1 MKRWLQTFQ
10 RGISPSFDPTV
21 VVVGLG
27 NPGERYA
34 ATRHNLGFQVCE
46 RLSSNR
52 TGRWALTRFR
62 AEIWKGEIEGLSV
75 CLVKPQT
82 FVNASGD
89 AVKAMSSAYH
99 LDASRFVVVHDDI
112 DLEFG
117 RIRVRAKG
125 AAGGHNGMKSI
136 LAALHTDA
144 VMRVKIG
151 VGRPPI
157 GVDPATYVLEPF
169 LPNEIN
175 RVNEALDRAESAVRM
190 LVTSGIESTMQL
202 INQTDVPNRSD

>member
-1 MKRWLQTFQ
+1 
-10 RGISPSFDPTV
+10 
-21 VVVGLG
+21 
-27 NPGERYA
+27 
-34 ATRHNLGFQVCE
+34 
-46 RLSSNR
+46 
-52 TGRWALTRFR
+52 
-62 AEIWKGEIEGLSV
+62 
-75 CLVKPQT
+75 
-82 FVNASGD
+82 
-89 AVKAMSSAYH
+89 
-99 LDASRFVVVHDDI
+99 
-112 DLEFG
+112 
-117 RIRVRAKG
+117 
-125 AAGGHNGMKSI
+125 MKSI

>member
-10 RGISPSFDPTV
+10 RGTSPAFDPTV

-27 NPGERYA
+27 NPGQRYA
-34 ATRHNLGFQVCE
+34 ATRHNLGFQLCE
-46 RLSSNR
+46 RLS
-52 TGRWALTRFR
+52 AQ
-62 AEIWKGEIEGLSV
+62 GEIEGLPV

-89 AVKAMSSAYH
+89 AVKAMVSAYQ
-99 LDASRFVVVHDDI
+99 LDVSRFVVVHDDI

-117 RIRVRAKG
+117 RVRVRAKG
-125 AAGGHNGMKSI
+125 TAGGHNGVQSI

-144 VMRVKIG
+144 VIRIKIG
-151 VGRPPI
+151 IGRPPI

-169 LPNEIN
+169 LPYEIS
-175 RVNEALDRAESAVRM
+175 RVTEALERAESAVRM
-190 LVTSGIESTMQL
+190 LVTSGIESTMQHV
-202 INQTDVPNRSD
+202 NQSDVSNRSD

>member
-10 RGISPSFDPTV
+10 RGTSPAFDPTV

-27 NPGERYA
+27 NPGQRYA
-34 ATRHNLGFQVCE
+34 ATRHNLGFQLCE
-46 RLSSNR
+46 RLSAQG

-62 AEIWKGEIEGLSV
+62 ADLWKGEIEGLPV

-89 AVKAMSSAYH
+89 AVKAMVSAYQ
-99 LDASRFVVVHDDI
+99 LDVSRFVVVHDDI

-117 RIRVRAKG
+117 RVRVRAKG
-125 AAGGHNGMKSI
+125 TAGGHNGVQSI

-144 VMRVKIG
+144 VIRIKIG
-151 VGRPPI
+151 IGRPPI

-169 LPNEIN
+169 LPYEIS
-175 RVNEALDRAESAVRM
+175 RVTEALERAESAVRM
-190 LVTSGIESTMQL
+190 LVTSGIESTMQHV
-202 INQTDVPNRSD
+202 NQSDVSNRSD

>member
-1 MKRWLQTFQ
+1 MKQWLQTFQ
-10 RGISPSFDPTV
+10 RGISPAFDPTW

-27 NPGERYA
+27 NPGQRYA

-46 RLSSNR
+46 RLSTNG

-62 AEIWKGEIEGLSV
+62 AELWKGKIEGLSV

-89 AVKAMSSAYH
+89 AVKAMLSADH
-99 LDASRFVVVHDDI
+99 LDVSRFVVVHDDI

-117 RIRVRAKG
+117 RIRVRSKG

-151 VGRPPI
+151 IGRPPI

-169 LPNEIN
+169 LPYEIS
-175 RVNEALDRAESAVRM
+175 RVEGALERAESAVRM
-190 LVTSGIESTMQL
+190 LVTSGIESTMQHV
-202 INQTDVPNRSD
+202 NQTDVSNGSD